1 MSSELKAQ
9 RAKALEEKRKKL
21 EEMRARR
28 NQRSAGTKTSVSAVS
43 ASKSGNLDEYIDGL
57 LNSAP
62 PIAPIEPVVAAPV
75 APSTPVSTAP
85 TTPSKKVSKIDLMN
99 EKTVS
104 FAPTTTTTAEPS
116 PAVKQVETFTIS
128 TQTDD
133 LDFPME
139 ESQHSEESNQEIA
152 PTIEMSMEQEE
163 TKDEEPTL
171 LSEDQVQEKIAST
184 SFSNFFIS
192 ASKKV
197 ERLLGAPLLQD
208 LLVDDTIYYND
219 QESKRDASTS
229 TETKDSFISA
239 QVRFSCEKWTK
250 ERDVTSLDW
259 SPHHRGEVLL
269 ASYGSSSSSANS
281 TAVKNLNHNTNSASL
296 SRSKT
301 EMTGADGLA
310 ILWNLTMPSRPE
322 HVFTCGSPVL
332 NAKFHPSEG
341 SLVVGAC
348 YSGQMVVWDV
358 RSGRLPVQRSLWNL
372 LGGTSS
378 SKSHVHPIVGLEGL
392 DSGFVSAASDG
403 TVNFWSLA
411 NLMEP
416 AETVVVPGANF
427 SSLTV
432 APESNTL
439 LLGDENGSIHAVLPS
454 TSGGSRSSKR
464 SIVKI
469 YDSEKDTES
478 LGHYGNVTGLATKPA
493 LKTDKDN
500 NTVAISKGFARGAH
514 GLVLSC
520 GVDWTTK
527 LWAPAYSEKPLLNLL
542 SHSYDYMSDVQ
553 WSPVHPSVFATASS
567 NGTLG
572 LWNLATSLDEPITGL
587 QGLLLDKNDSNM
599 DEPSHGVNRIKWSR
613 DGRRIAA
620 ACSDTVYV
628 LGMSDELWK
637 PKGNEGAKV
646 MNALRG
652 RGLIEAE
659 E

>member
-1 MSSELKAQ
+1 M
-9 RAKALEEKRKKL
+9 
-21 EEMRARR
+21 
-28 NQRSAGTKTSVSAVS
+28 
-43 ASKSGNLDEYIDGL
+43 
-57 LNSAP
+57 
-62 PIAPIEPVVAAPV
+62 
-75 APSTPVSTAP
+75 
-85 TTPSKKVSKIDLMN
+85 
-99 EKTVS
+99 
-104 FAPTTTTTAEPS
+104 
-116 PAVKQVETFTIS
+116 
-128 TQTDD
+128 
-133 LDFPME
+133 
-139 ESQHSEESNQEIA
+139 
-152 PTIEMSMEQEE
+152 
-163 TKDEEPTL
+163 
-171 LSEDQVQEKIAST
+171 
-184 SFSNFFIS
+184 
-192 ASKKV
+192 
-197 ERLLGAPLLQD
+197 
-208 LLVDDTIYYND
+208 
-219 QESKRDASTS
+219 
-229 TETKDSFISA
+229 
-239 QVRFSCEKWTK
+239 
-250 ERDVTSLDW
+250 
-259 SPHHRGEVLL
+259 
-269 ASYGSSSSSANS
+269 
-281 TAVKNLNHNTNSASL
+281 
-296 SRSKT
+296 
-301 EMTGADGLA
+301 
-310 ILWNLTMPSRPE
+310 
-322 HVFTCGSPVL
+322 
-332 NAKFHPSEG
+332 
-341 SLVVGAC
+341 
-348 YSGQMVVWDV
+348 
-358 RSGRLPVQRSLWNL
+358 
-372 LGGTSS
+372 
-378 SKSHVHPIVGLEGL
+378 
-392 DSGFVSAASDG
+392 
-403 TVNFWSLA
+403 NFWSLA

-416 AETVVVPGANF
+416 AETVVIPGANF

-439 LLGDENGSIHAVLPS
+439 LLGDENGSIHAILPS

-500 NTVAISKGFARGAH
+500 NTVGFSKGFARGAH